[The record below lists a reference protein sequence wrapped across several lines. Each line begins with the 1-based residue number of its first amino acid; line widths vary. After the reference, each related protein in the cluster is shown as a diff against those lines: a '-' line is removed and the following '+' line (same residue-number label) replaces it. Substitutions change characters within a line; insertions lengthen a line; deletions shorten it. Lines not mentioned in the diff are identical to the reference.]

1 METHKN
7 ESDIAPLIQEEHPK
21 ETTIKKIDFCNFLEC
36 GACALIIFF
45 SCFKP

>member
-1 METHKN
+1 MDVPKK
-7 ESDIAPLIQEEHPK
+7 ESDIAPIILDEHSD
-21 ETTIKKIDFCNFLEC
+21 KINIRKIECYDFLQC